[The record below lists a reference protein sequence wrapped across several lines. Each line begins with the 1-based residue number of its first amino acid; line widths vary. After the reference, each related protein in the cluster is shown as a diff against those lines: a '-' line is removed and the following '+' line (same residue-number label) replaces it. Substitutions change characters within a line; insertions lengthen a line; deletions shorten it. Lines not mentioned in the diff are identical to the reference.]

1 MANFNYKA
9 GMHSVG
15 QYQMSAIPFV
25 TASVTVAA
33 LGSAPTEI
41 VFPRITKF
49 ITIRNVIPT
58 SSSDNTTFRVG
69 FSSIGTSGSVPS
81 NHNYFTLAN
90 GESYTG
96 DWRVRRVYLLCNT
109 VAQSSASVIAGLTSV
124 STSSIGFDNWTGS
137 LGVG

>member
-15 QYQMSAIPFV
+15 QYQMSAIPYA
-25 TASVTVAA
+25 TASITVAA
-33 LGSAPTEI
+33 LGTAPTEV
-41 VFPRITKF
+41 VFPRVSKF

-58 SSSDNTTFRVG
+58 ASADRTLRVG
-69 FSSIGTSGSVPS
+69 FSSIGTSGSVAGQD
-81 NHNYFTLAN
+81 NYFTLAN

-96 DWRVRRVYLLCNT
+96 EWRLKSIYLLCDTANE
-109 VAQSSASVIAGLTSV
+109 SSASVIAGLTAV
-124 STSSIGFDNWTGS
+124 STGSLGFDNWSGS